1 MCKENIAWK
10 KCMCNRKT
18 CLNFVICRAGV
29 NVDRIETLVLAFLLS
44 EEEQKMR
51 NHPARE

>member
-1 MCKENIAWK
+1 MEE
-10 KCMCNRKT
+10 M
-18 CLNFVICRAGV
+18 

-44 EEEQKMR
+44 AEDQTVR